1 MNDNSDL
8 DMISMN
14 IIANAG
20 AAKSLVFEALHEAK
34 QGNFD
39 KADEMMKEAEENVN
53 AVHKAQMDLLV
64 DEANGNKK
72 EINVLLVH
80 AQDHFMTTLLAYD
93 LIKEMIEMY
102 KNK

>member
-1 MNDNSDL
+1 MNDNSAL

-20 AAKSLVFEALHEAK
+20 SAKSLVFEALQEAK
-34 QGNFD
+34 KGNFD
-39 KADEMMKEAEENVN
+39 KADEMLKEAEGSING
-53 AVHKAQMDLLV
+53 VHKAQMDLLV

-102 KNK
+102 RNK

>member
-1 MNDNSDL
+1 MGDNSDL

-20 AAKSLVFEALHEAK
+20 QAKSLVFEALKEAK
-34 QGNFD
+34 TGDFE
-39 KADEMMKEAEENVN
+39 KADQMMKEAEENIN
-53 AVHKAQMDLLV
+53 EVHKVQMDLLV
-64 DEANGNKK
+64 DEANGDKK

-80 AQDHFMTTLLAYD
+80 AQDHFMTTLLAFD
-93 LIKEMIEMY
+93 LIKEMIELY

>member
-1 MNDNSDL
+1 MNENSEL

-20 AAKSLVFEALHEAK
+20 QAKSLVFEALKEAK
-34 QGNFD
+34 ENNFD
-39 KADEMMKEAEENVN
+39 RAEELIKEAETSINE
-53 AVHKAQMDLLV
+53 VHKVQMDLLV

-72 EINVLLVH
+72 DINILLVH

-93 LIKEMIEMY
+93 LIKEMIEVY
-102 KNK
+102 KR

>member
-1 MNDNSDL
+1 MNDNSEL

-20 AAKSLVFEALHEAK
+20 QAKSLVFEALKEAK
-34 QGNFD
+34 ENNFD
-39 KADEMMKEAEENVN
+39 RAEELIKEAETSINE
-53 AVHKAQMDLLV
+53 VHKVQMDLLV

-72 EINVLLVH
+72 DINILLVH

-93 LIKEMIEMY
+93 LIKEMIEVY
-102 KNK
+102 KR

>member
-1 MNDNSDL
+1 MNDNNEL

-20 AAKSLVFEALHEAK
+20 QAKSLVFEALKEAK
-34 QGNFD
+34 ENNFD
-39 KADEMMKEAEENVN
+39 RAEELIKEAETSINE
-53 AVHKAQMDLLV
+53 VHKVQMDLLV

-72 EINVLLVH
+72 DINILLVH

-102 KNK
+102 KR